1 MTGNLLVT
9 PEKLI
14 ASAGEFSTMAS
25 NVKSLTDNMMSTI
38 NALNSTWAGEAH
50 TAYASKFTSLEDD
63 MNKIFRMITEHS
75 NDLQE
80 MAQNY
85 ITAEST
91 NVDSGSSLPADVIV

>member
-14 ASAGEFSTMAS
+14 ASASEFSSMAS
-25 NVKSLTDNMMSTI
+25 SVKALTDNMMSTI
-38 NALNSTWAGEAH
+38 NSLNATWAGEAH
-50 TAYASKFTSLEDD
+50 TAYATKFHALEDD

-85 ITAEST
+85 MTAEST
-91 NVDSGSSLPADVIV
+91 NVDSGSSLPADVII